1 MGGWTNEVVEAKSSV
16 TSLPSSSS
24 SIAVVHRVGHT
35 QEERTRVPMRLDGFH
50 RGAHRREAPVVI
62 MEVAEEVA
70 RGGDDS
76 NSDAGGY
83 SGDC

>member
-1 MGGWTNEVVEAKSSV
+1 MGGWPNEVVEAKSSM

-35 QEERTRVPMRLDGFH
+35 EEERARVPMRLDGFH

-76 NSDAGGY
+76 NSGAGGY
-83 SGDC
+83 SGDG

>member
-1 MGGWTNEVVEAKSSV
+1 MGGWPNEVVEAKSSM

-24 SIAVVHRVGHT
+24 SIAVMHRVGHT

-62 MEVAEEVA
+62 MEVA

-76 NSDAGGY
+76 NSGAGGY
-83 SGDC
+83 SGDG